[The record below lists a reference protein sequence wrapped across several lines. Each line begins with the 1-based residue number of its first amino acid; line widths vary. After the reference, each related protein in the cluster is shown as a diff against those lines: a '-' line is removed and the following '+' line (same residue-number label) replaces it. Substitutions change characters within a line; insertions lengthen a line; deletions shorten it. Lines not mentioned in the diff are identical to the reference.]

1 MMTSLPTPIS
11 SFQKSFFYYQRGF
24 SKAVVTTYRNNFN
37 SLPSAFFMLLSLS
50 VTTNMTATT
59 ESILLL
65 PALIIYFLAS
75 LSLILC
81 AIEAINSALC
91 FIQFI
96 RDRWLYLI
104 SFPHYEAVSKSERY
118 CPYPSFSRS
127 SFGINRSAAEL
138 MQ

>member
-1 MMTSLPTPIS
+1 M
-11 SFQKSFFYYQRGF
+11 
-24 SKAVVTTYRNNFN
+24 VTTYCNHFN

-50 VTTNMTATT
+50 VTTNNMTATT

-104 SFPHYEAVSKSERY
+104 SFPHYDAVSKSERY